1 MFNGEDYNMWSDK
14 MRHHLTS
21 LHTSIWDVVEIGVQV
36 QSPRDEDYDS
46 DEVAQ
51 IRHFNSQATTILL
64 ASLSREEYNKVQ
76 GLKSAKE
83 IWDVLK
89 TAHEG
94 DEVTKITKRET
105 IEGELGRFRLRQG
118 EEPQE
123 MYNRLKTLVTQ
134 VRNLGS
140 KKWDDHEIVKVILRS
155 LVFLN
160 PTQV

>member
-1 MFNGEDYNMWSDK
+1 
-14 MRHHLTS
+14 
-21 LHTSIWDVVEIGVQV
+21 
-36 QSPRDEDYDS
+36 
-46 DEVAQ
+46 
-51 IRHFNSQATTILL
+51 
-64 ASLSREEYNKVQ
+64 VQ

-123 MYNRLKTLVTQ
+123 MYNRLKTLVNQ

-140 KKWDDHEIVKVILRS
+140 KKWDDHEMVKVILRS

-160 PTQV
+160 PTQVQLIRGDCDTPGVSFALYREICPKLGCPVKISISLSYLSPFIKLLMRVSSSLG